1 MMHIHLDPLGGVAGD
16 MFVTALLD
24 LRPDLASPA
33 IAAVRAAGLGDDIDL
48 AFVPFSDG
56 ILAGSRFDV
65 AESPTRG
72 LSGRGAGQV
81 QAVGHRHVHE
91 HRHAH
96 VHAHHPH
103 ADDAPGDASGHGGA
117 YVYQRAKPHSHTRW
131 FDIRARLEASALE
144 PAVCRRAIEIFSLL
158 AEAEARVHDK
168 PVADVS
174 FHEVGAW
181 DSIADIV
188 AAAFLIESLM
198 PCEWS
203 IGAIPIG
210 SGLVST
216 AHGMLPVPA
225 PATALLL
232 DGFLC
237 FDDGLTGERVTPTG
251 AAIIRHLQPAR
262 GIGQAPRRLGKSA
275 HGFGTRR
282 LPGRSNVL
290 RVLEFEAAASRVDAD
305 RVAVINFEIDD
316 QTPEDL
322 AEGLDKL
329 RGVEGVID
337 VTQHAATGK
346 RGRAMAAVQLLAKPE
361 WAETVSAACFSET
374 TTLGL
379 RMQVTDRLILSR
391 HEALA
396 SDGVRVKFAQR
407 PAGLTA
413 KADIKDVAD
422 ADGHAGR
429 QRLRDCAVSEVR
441 SK

>member
-1 MMHIHLDPLGGVAGD
+1 MHIHLDPLGGVAGD
-16 MFVTALLD
+16 MFVAALLD
-24 LRPDLASPA
+24 LRPELAPAA
-33 IAAVRAAGLGDDIDL
+33 IAAVRAAGLGDDIRL
-48 AFVPFSDG
+48 TFVPFSDG

-65 AESPTRG
+65 AESPKRG
-72 LSGRGAGQV
+72 LLKHGGRQA
-81 QAVGHRHVHE
+81 QAVGHTHE
-91 HRHAH
+91 HRHTH
-96 VHAHHPH
+96 EHQHTHHEH
-103 ADDAPGDASGHGGA
+103 EDDAAGLGGA
-117 YVYQRAKPHSHTRW
+117 YVYQRAKQHSHTRW

-144 PAVCRRAIEIFSLL
+144 PAVCRRAIEIFTLL

-203 IGAIPIG
+203 IGPIPIG

-237 FDDGLTGERVTPTG
+237 FDDGLQGERVTPTG
-251 AAIIRHLQPAR
+251 AAIIRHLRPAG
-262 GIGQAPRRLGKSA
+262 GIGQVPRRLKKSA

-290 RVLEFEAAASRVDAD
+290 RALEFETAVSSVGAD

-322 AEGLDKL
+322 AEGLDRL
-329 RGVEGVID
+329 RAVEGVID
-337 VTQHAATGK
+337 VTQHPATGK
-346 RGRAMAAVQLLAKPE
+346 RGRTMAAIQLLAKPE
-361 WAETVSAACFSET
+361 STATVSAACFAET

-379 RMQVTDRLILSR
+379 RVQVTDRLILSR

-422 ADGHAGR
+422 ADGHSGR
-429 QRLRDCAVSEVR
+429 QRLRERAVSEVE

>member
-1 MMHIHLDPLGGVAGD
+1 MHIHLDPLGGVAGD
-16 MFVTALLD
+16 MFVAALLD
-24 LRPDLASPA
+24 LRPELAPAA
-33 IAAVRAAGLGDDIDL
+33 IAAVRAAGLGDDIRL
-48 AFVPFSDG
+48 AFVPYSDG
-56 ILAGSRFDV
+56 TLAGGRFDV
-65 AESPTRG
+65 AESPQRG
-72 LSGRGAGQV
+72 LPGRGAGLA
-81 QAVGHRHVHE
+81 QAVGHRHAHE

-96 VHAHHPH
+96 AHRPH
-103 ADDAPGDASGHGGA
+103 EHEGDAPGDAAGRGDA
-117 YVYQRAKPHSHTRW
+117 YVYQRAKQHSHTRW

-144 PAVCRRAIEIFSLL
+144 PAVRRRAIEIFALL

-168 PVADVS
+168 PVEDVS

-198 PCEWS
+198 PCAWS
-203 IGAIPIG
+203 IGPIPIG

-237 FDDGLTGERVTPTG
+237 FDDGLPGERVTPTG
-251 AAIIRHLQPAR
+251 AAIIRHLQPAS
-262 GIGQAPRRLGKSA
+262 GIGQAPRRLKKSA

-290 RVLEFEAAASRVDAD
+290 RALAFETAASSAGAD

-329 RGVEGVID
+329 RAVEGVID
-337 VTQHAATGK
+337 VIQHPATGK
-346 RGRAMAAVQLLAKPE
+346 RGRAVAAVQLLAKPE
-361 WAETVSAACFSET
+361 STETVSAACFSET

-379 RMQVTDRLILSR
+379 RVQVIERLILSR
-391 HEALA
+391 REALA

-422 ADGHAGR
+422 ADGHSGR
-429 QRLRDCAVSEVR
+429 QRLRDRAVSEVE